1 MLKIMREN
9 VQSKFIKG
17 LLWAVI
23 FSFVAGVFLIWGK
36 GSSTL
41 EDDPNTIAE
50 VAGITLDRYTFEQRF
65 KVAAKDVTDKQQRMQ
80 IVQEVIYGF
89 IREELWLKEADEL
102 GISVSSKELFDFIM
116 NYRDNAGRYV
126 FRNDKDIFV
135 GDAIYSQIIN
145 GQGISVGAFES
156 DIKRRLMLGKLQH
169 LLLSGLDVTDQE
181 ALDYYRTKNESAKI
195 KAGLFNI
202 ENFIDKIIAQRA
214 DLEKFYNDNKEKFRR
229 PVMNK
234 YDVVRVP
241 ISIYTAKVKI
251 DSKETRRY
259 FDSHIE
265 SYFVK
270 EQRQARHILFRIKE
284 GTDKAV
290 EEAALKNAQKAL
302 EMAQKGDNFAV
313 LASRFS
319 EDEATAV
326 DGGLLPYALPG
337 TMDKAFDEALFIMK
351 TDEIKGPVKTTFGYH
366 ILKLVGIKPS
376 GYKDYMEVK
385 DQVGDSLRR
394 AKAEDLR
401 DAALDDIEDK
411 LNDGDNWEKTA
422 RELGIA
428 YSTTTYIAPGAI
440 PPGVPF
446 SEELF
451 KITQE
456 METGD
461 VTKPIKSADD
471 VLFLKLSDQRE
482 SQIPPMDEVIKDVEN
497 RYKEEQVQALLKKVS
512 DETLAK
518 IKAGASFDET
528 VIAAGGK
535 VENPK
540 TFTKLDSIEN
550 IGRLPELIYN
560 IFKSS
565 AGETAGPVEYYNG
578 YLIYQV
584 LEKTSYDF
592 AQFMQN
598 TDKIKQELLAEKE
611 KLALSSNLELI
622 SKSEKI
628 QINSKLIEGLVK

>member
-23 FSFVAGVFLIWGK
+23 FSFVAGIILIWGK
-36 GSSTL
+36 GRSTV
-41 EDDPNTIAE
+41 EGDPNKIAE
-50 VAGITLDRYTFEQRF
+50 VAGITLDRYTFEQRY
-65 KVAAKDVTDKQQRMQ
+65 KVAAKDITDKQQRTQ

-89 IREELWLKEADEL
+89 IREELWLKEAEDL
-102 GISVSSKELFDFIM
+102 GITVTSKELFDFIM

-126 FRNDKDIFV
+126 FRNEKDQFV
-135 GDAIYSQIIN
+135 GDSIYQQIIN

-156 DIKRRLMLGKLQH
+156 DIKRRLLLGKLQL
-169 LLLSGLDVTDQE
+169 LLLSGIEVTNEE
-181 ALDYYRTKNESAKI
+181 ALENYRTKNEFAKI

-202 ENFIDKIIAQRA
+202 ENFMDKIIAQKA

-234 YDVVRVP
+234 YDVIRVP
-241 ISIYTAKVKI
+241 ISLYTPKVKI
-251 DSKETRRY
+251 DNKEIRRY

-284 GTDKAV
+284 GADKIA
-290 EEAALKNAQKAL
+290 EEAAMKNAGKAL
-302 EMAQKGDNFAV
+302 EMAQKGDDFAL
-313 LASRFS
+313 LATRFS

-326 DGGLLPYALPG
+326 NGGLLPYTLKG
-337 TMDKAFDEALFIMK
+337 TMDKAFDEALFSMK
-351 TDEIKGPVKTTFGYH
+351 MDEIRGPIKTAFGYH
-366 ILKLVGIKPS
+366 IIKLVGIKPS

-385 DQVGDSLRR
+385 DQVAESLRR

-411 LNDGDNWEKTA
+411 LKDSDNWEKTA
-422 RELGIA
+422 RELGIG

-446 SEELF
+446 SEELY

-461 VTKPIKSADD
+461 ISKPIKGTDD

-482 SQIPPMDEVIKDVEN
+482 SQIPPMNEVYKDVEN
-497 RYKEEQVQALLKKVS
+497 RYKEDQVQELLKKVS

-518 IKAGASFDET
+518 IKAGASFDEA

-540 TFTKLDSIEN
+540 AFTKLDAIEN

-560 IFKSS
+560 VFKSK
-565 AGETAGPVEYYNG
+565 AGETGGPVEYYNG

-584 LEKTSYDF
+584 LEKTDYDF

-598 TDKIKQELLAEKE
+598 SDKIKKELLAEKE

-622 SKSEKI
+622 SKNEKI
-628 QINSKLIEGLVK
+628 QINTKLIEELVK

>member
-41 EDDPNTIAE
+41 EDDPNKIAE

-89 IREELWLKEADEL
+89 IREELWLKEAEEL
-102 GISVSSKELFDFIM
+102 GISVTSKELYDFIM
-116 NYRDNAGRYV
+116 NYRDNMGRYV
-126 FRNDKDIFV
+126 FRNDKDQFV

-145 GQGISVGAFES
+145 GQGITVGAFES
-156 DIKRRLMLGKLQH
+156 DIKRRLILGKLQH
-169 LLLSGLDVTDQE
+169 LLLSGIEVTDPE
-181 ALDYYRTKNESAKI
+181 ALDYYRTKNQNAKI

-202 ENFIDKIIAQRA
+202 ENFLDKIVAQRS
-214 DLEKFYNDNKEKFRR
+214 DLEKFYKDNKEKFRR

-234 YDVVRVP
+234 YDVARVP
-241 ISIYTAKVKI
+241 ISLYIAKVKV
-251 DSKETRRY
+251 SNTETRRY

-284 GTDKAV
+284 GADKAV
-290 EEAALKNAQKAL
+290 EESALKNAQKAF
-302 EMAQKGDNFAV
+302 EMAQKGDDFAT
-313 LASRFS
+313 LATRFS
-319 EDEATAV
+319 EDETTAAN
-326 DGGLLPYALPG
+326 GGLLPYTLAG
-337 TMDKAFDEALFIMK
+337 TSDKAFDDALFSLKM
-351 TDEIKGPVKTTFGYH
+351 DEIKGPIKTAFGYH
-366 ILKLVGIKPS
+366 IIKLVGIKPS
-376 GYKDYMEVK
+376 GYKDYMEIK
-385 DQVGDSLRR
+385 DQVAESLKR
-394 AKAEDLR
+394 ALAEDLR
-401 DAALDDIEDK
+401 DAALGNIEDK
-411 LNDGDNWEKTA
+411 LNDSDNWEKTA

-440 PPGVPF
+440 PAGVPF
-446 SEELF
+446 SEELYT
-451 KITQE
+451 ITQE
-456 METGD
+456 MKTGD
-461 VTKPIKSADD
+461 VTKPIKTADD

-482 SQIPPMDEVIKDVEN
+482 SQIPPIDEVIKDVES

-512 DETLAK
+512 DEALAK
-518 IKAGASFDET
+518 IKSGANFDET

-540 TFTKLDSIEN
+540 SFTKLEAIEN
-550 IGRLPELIYN
+550 IGRLPELTYN
-560 IFKSS
+560 VFKSS
-565 AGETAGPVEYYNG
+565 IGETGGPVEYYNG

-584 LEKTSYDF
+584 LEKTDYDF

-598 TDKIKQELLAEKE
+598 SDKIKNELLAEKE

-622 SKSEKI
+622 SKNEKI
-628 QINSKLIEGLVK
+628 QINSKLIEELVK